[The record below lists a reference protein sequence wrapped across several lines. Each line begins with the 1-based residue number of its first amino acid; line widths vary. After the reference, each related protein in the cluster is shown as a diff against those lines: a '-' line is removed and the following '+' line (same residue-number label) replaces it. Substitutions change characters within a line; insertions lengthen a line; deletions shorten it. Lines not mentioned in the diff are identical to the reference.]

1 MPRIFLDSRSLP
13 FQYPSSSSLLYS
25 LATHS
30 KKPIVTGPIAK
41 RIWEIWIVPD
51 FMKYKCDEGW
61 TTIVKYRDGG
71 ESAYAAP
78 YGE

>member
-1 MPRIFLDSRSLP
+1 MKRAE
-13 FQYPSSSSLLYS
+13 YPSSSSLLYS

-61 TTIVKYRDGG
+61 TTICALFGW
-71 ESAYAAP
+71 AAIFR
-78 YGE
+78 